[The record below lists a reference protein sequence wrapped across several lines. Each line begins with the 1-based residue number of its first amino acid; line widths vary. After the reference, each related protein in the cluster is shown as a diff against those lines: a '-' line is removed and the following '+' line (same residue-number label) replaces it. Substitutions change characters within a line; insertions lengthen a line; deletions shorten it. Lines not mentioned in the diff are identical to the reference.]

1 MAEPIICIIA
11 STCMPFVC
19 LSVCLFVC
27 FFVCLFVCLLFCLF
41 VRKSNDTRWNDR
53 ANNFPMVS
61 THTRV
66 LGDCQ
71 LLIRYF
77 PFSVQTS
84 HYWCTIL
91 KSETPERFEN
101 YLTLL
106 SSGPHPC
113 QENILRNYMQS
124 GRVQQISSWKLPL
137 LCQNILFFAWMS
149 MQFFFK

>member
-1 MAEPIICIIA
+1 
-11 STCMPFVC
+11 MPFVC
-19 LSVCLFVC
+19 LSVYLSFSLFV
-27 FFVCLFVCLLFCLF
+27 FLF
-41 VRKSNDTRWNDR
+41 VRNSNDTRWNDR

-101 YLTLL
+101 YLTSL
-106 SSGPHPC
+106 SSKPHPC
-113 QENILRNYMQS
+113 QENIVKNYMQS
-124 GRVQQISSWKLPL
+124 GRVQKIRRYLVCFVNSNRVKCVDISCQTQLLKTASDLPKHP
-137 LCQNILFFAWMS
+137 FFA
-149 MQFFFK
+149 